1 MAGDPFWSNI
11 FKREESEEDALY
23 KILTEIPIFQD
34 FSQREFKKIQG
45 ILHRRSWGTGEAIVQ
60 EGNPGFGM
68 YIILSGDVD
77 IVHHCHIFKVDL
89 S

>member
-11 FKREESEEDALY
+11 FKREQSEEDALY

-45 ILHRRSWGTGEAIVQ
+45 ILHRRSWGTGK
-60 EGNPGFGM
+60 P
-68 YIILSGDVD
+68 
-77 IVHHCHIFKVDL
+77 
-89 S
+89 